1 MRIKNLFIIVI
12 VLSSVLSSGL
22 FSQTLSNLERIN
34 LLVDA
39 STKEISSAS
48 QDTTD
53 SYKLV
58 NKTLNEYNILNSR
71 VVAGLSKNGIKI
83 DNDSSLSNIISYTI
97 SHSGVEYSDLFRD
110 GLFGEYL
117 LERKFDLMGNYVV
130 EKNGI
135 VINSNTFEISK
146 MDTISYNNFAFV
158 ENNSLPFTKANVPS
172 EPFLPSIVEP
182 VIAITAVAVTIILFF
197 TVRSK

>member
-12 VLSSVLSSGL
+12 VLTSVLSSGL

-39 STKEISSAS
+39 STKEISSAT
-48 QDTTD
+48 QDTTQ

-58 NKTLNEYNILNSR
+58 NKTLNEYNILNTR
-71 VVAGLSKNGIKI
+71 VVAGLSKNGIMI
-83 DNDSSLSNIISYTI
+83 DNDSSLPNKISYTI
-97 SHSGVEYSDLFRD
+97 SDAGVEYSDLFRD

-117 LERKFDLMGNYVV
+117 MGRRFDLKGHYVI
-130 EKNGI
+130 EKNGV
-135 VINSNTFEISK
+135 VIKSNTFELSR

-182 VIAITAVAVTIILFF
+182 VIVITAVAVTIILLF

>member
-1 MRIKNLFIIVI
+1 M
-12 VLSSVLSSGL
+12 
-22 FSQTLSNLERIN
+22 
-34 LLVDA
+34 
-39 STKEISSAS
+39 
-48 QDTTD
+48 
-53 SYKLV
+53 
-58 NKTLNEYNILNSR
+58 
-71 VVAGLSKNGIKI
+71 

-97 SHSGVEYSDLFRD
+97 SHAGVEYSDLFRD

-117 LERKFDLMGNYVV
+117 MERKFDLMGNYVV

-135 VINSNTFEISK
+135 VIKSNTFELSR
-146 MDTISYNNFAFV
+146 MDTISYNNFAFI

-182 VIAITAVAVTIILFF
+182 VIVITAVAVTIILLF

>member
-1 MRIKNLFIIVI
+1 LRIKNLFIIVI
-12 VLSSVLSSGL
+12 VLTSVLSSGL

-39 STKEISSAS
+39 STKEISSAT
-48 QDTTD
+48 QDTTQ

-58 NKTLNEYNILNSR
+58 NKTLNEYNILNTR
-71 VVAGLSKNGIKI
+71 VVAGLSKNGIMI
-83 DNDSSLSNIISYTI
+83 DNDSSLPNKISYTI
-97 SHSGVEYSDLFRD
+97 SDAGVEYSDLFRN

-117 LERKFDLMGNYVV
+117 MGRRFDLKGHYVV
-130 EKNGI
+130 EKNGV
-135 VINSNTFEISK
+135 VIKSNTFELSR

-182 VIAITAVAVTIILFF
+182 VIVITAVAVTIILLF

>member
-12 VLSSVLSSGL
+12 VLTSVLSSGL

-39 STKEISSAS
+39 STKEISSAT
-48 QDTTD
+48 QDTTQ

-58 NKTLNEYNILNSR
+58 NKTLNEYNILNTR
-71 VVAGLSKNGIKI
+71 VVAGLSKNGIMI
-83 DNDSSLSNIISYTI
+83 DNDSSLPNKISYTI
-97 SHSGVEYSDLFRD
+97 SDAGVEYSDLFRD

-117 LERKFDLMGNYVV
+117 MGRRFDLKGHYVV
-130 EKNGI
+130 EKNGV
-135 VINSNTFEISK
+135 VIKSNTFELSR

-182 VIAITAVAVTIILFF
+182 VIVISAVAVTIILLF
-197 TVRSK
+197 TVTSK

>member
-12 VLSSVLSSGL
+12 VLTSVLSSGL

-39 STKEISSAS
+39 STKEISSAT
-48 QDTTD
+48 QDTTQ

-58 NKTLNEYNILNSR
+58 NKTLNEYNILNTR
-71 VVAGLSKNGIKI
+71 VVAGLSKNGIMI
-83 DNDSSLSNIISYTI
+83 DNDSSLPNKISYTI
-97 SHSGVEYSDLFRD
+97 SDAGVEYSDLFRD

-117 LERKFDLMGNYVV
+117 MGRRFDLKGHYVV
-130 EKNGI
+130 EKNGV
-135 VINSNTFEISK
+135 VIKSNTFELSR

-182 VIAITAVAVTIILFF
+182 VIVITAVAVTIILLF

>member
-12 VLSSVLSSGL
+12 VLTSGLSSGL

-48 QDTTD
+48 QDTAN

-58 NKTLNEYNILNSR
+58 NKTLDEYNILNTR
-71 VVAGLSKNGIKI
+71 VVAGLSKNGINI
-83 DNDSSLSNIISYTI
+83 DNDSTFPNKISYTI
-97 SHSGVEYSDLFRD
+97 SHAGVEYSDLFRD

-117 LERKFDLMGNYVV
+117 MERKFDLMGNYVV

-135 VINSNTFEISK
+135 VIKSNTFELSR

-182 VIAITAVAVTIILFF
+182 VIVITAVAVTIILLF